1 MIPQELIH
9 KIRHI
14 EIRTR
19 RLVNDVFAGEYQ
31 SVFKGRG
38 IEFAEVREYQ
48 PGDEVRT
55 IDWNVT
61 ARFGKPFV
69 KRFVE
74 ERELTVLLAVDASG
88 SGRFGTAQQMKAEIA
103 TELCA
108 LLAFSAIANN
118 DKVGLLAFTD
128 RVEEFVPPQKGR
140 QHVLRVIR
148 EILYFKPEG
157 RGTDISKA
165 LGYLNRVVRRRSV
178 VFLVSDF
185 LTTGYRRALHV
196 TSKRH
201 DVVAIA
207 ITDPRERELPNVGLL
222 LLEDAETGE
231 VQWVDTGSRHFR
243 EEYARRSAQS
253 AAERDELFRSIDVD
267 RINIWT
273 DRSYVDPLV
282 AFFAER
288 ARRFRH

>member
-1 MIPQELIH
+1 LP
-9 KIRHI
+9 RS
-14 EIRTR
+14 
-19 RLVNDVFAGEYQ
+19 GEYQ
-31 SVFKGRG
+31 LG
-38 IEFAEVREYQ
+38 Y
-48 PGDEVRT
+48 EVRT

-74 ERELTVLLAVDASG
+74 ERELTVILAVDASG

-103 TELCA
+103 IELFA

-118 DKVGLLAFTD
+118 DKVGLLIFTD
-128 RVEEFVPPQKGR
+128 RVEKFVPPQKGR

-148 EILYFKPEG
+148 ELLYFQLEG
-157 RGTDISKA
+157 RGTDISEV
-165 LGYLNRVVRRRSV
+165 LSYLNRVVRRRSV

-207 ITDPRERELPNVGLL
+207 ITDPRERELPNVGLM
-222 LLEDAETGE
+222 LLEDAETGA
-231 VQWVDTGSRHFR
+231 VQWVDTGSRRFR
-243 EEYARRSAQS
+243 GEYAHRIAQGT
-253 AAERDELFRSIDVD
+253 AKRDELFRSIDVD
-267 RINIWT
+267 RIDIWT

>member
-1 MIPQELIH
+1 
-9 KIRHI
+9 
-14 EIRTR
+14 
-19 RLVNDVFAGEYQ
+19 VNDVFAGEYQ

-38 IEFAEVREYQ
+38 MEFAEVREYQ
-48 PGDEVRT
+48 PGDEIRT

-69 KRFVE
+69 KRYDE
-74 ERELTVLLAVDASG
+74 ERELTVILAVDASG
-88 SGRFGTAQQMKAEIA
+88 SGRFGTAQQLKAEIA

-118 DKVGLLAFTD
+118 DKVGLLIFTD
-128 RVEEFVPPQKGR
+128 RMEKFIPPKKGR

-148 EILYFKPEG
+148 ELLYFKPEG
-157 RGTDISKA
+157 RVTDIGHA
-165 LGYLNRVVRRRSV
+165 LSYLNRVVRRRSV

-185 LTTGYRRALHV
+185 LASGYRRALHV
-196 TSKRH
+196 TSRRH

-207 ITDPRERELPNVGLL
+207 IGDPRERELPNVGMMIV
-222 LLEDAETGE
+222 EDAETGQ
-231 VQWVDTGSRHFR
+231 VQWVDTGSRRFR
-243 EEYARRSAQS
+243 EEYARRGAQE
-253 AAERDELFRSIDVD
+253 AVERDELFRSIGVD
-267 RINIWT
+267 KIDIST

>member
-1 MIPQELIH
+1 MIPQELIR

-31 SVFKGRG
+31 SVFRGRG
-38 IEFAEVREYQ
+38 MEFAEVREYQ

-74 ERELTVLLAVDASG
+74 ERELTVVLAVDASG
-88 SGRFGTAQQMKAEIA
+88 SGCFGTAQQMKAEIA

-118 DKVGLLAFTD
+118 DKVGLLVFTD
-128 RVEEFVPPQKGR
+128 RVEKFIPPQKGR
-140 QHVLRVIR
+140 RHVLRVIR
-148 EILYFKPEG
+148 ELLYFQPEG
-157 RGTDISKA
+157 RGTDISEA
-165 LGYLNRVVRRRSV
+165 LRYLNRVVRRRSV

-201 DVVAIA
+201 
-207 ITDPRERELPNVGLL
+207 
-222 LLEDAETGE
+222 GE
-231 VQWVDTGSRHFR
+231 VQWVDTGSQRFR
-243 EEYARRSAQS
+243 QEYARRSAQS

-288 ARRFRH
+288 AQRFRH

>member
-1 MIPQELIH
+1 MIPQELIR

-38 IEFAEVREYQ
+38 MEFAEVREYQ
-48 PGDEVRT
+48 PGDEIRT

-69 KRFVE
+69 KRYDE
-74 ERELTVLLAVDASG
+74 ERELTVVLAVDASG
-88 SGRFGTAQQMKAEIA
+88 SGRFGTAQQMKVEIA

-118 DKVGLLAFTD
+118 DKVGLLIFTD
-128 RVEEFVPPQKGR
+128 QVEKFIPPKKGR

-148 EILYFKPEG
+148 ELLYSKPEG
-157 RGTDISKA
+157 RGTDIGQA
-165 LGYLNRVVRRRSV
+165 LSYLNRVVRRRSV

-185 LTTGYRRALHV
+185 LASGYRRALHV
-196 TSKRH
+196 TSRRH
-201 DVVAIA
+201 DVVAVA
-207 ITDPRERELPNVGLL
+207 ISDPRERELPNVGMMLV
-222 LLEDAETGE
+222 EDAETGQ
-231 VQWVDTGSRHFR
+231 VQWVDTGSRQFR
-243 EEYARRSAQS
+243 EEYARRGVQD
-253 AAERDELFRSIDVD
+253 AAEQDELFRSIDVD
-267 RINIWT
+267 HIKIST

-288 ARRFRH
+288 ARRFHH